1 MSDKSYTHK
10 CLSILGNELRLNIVG
25 SLQDKNMSVREL
37 CNTLGKEQSAVSH
50 ALQQLRH
57 CNFVDFKKKGKEREY
72 YLKSKIFE
80 QKNKSLIEMIEE
92 HTEKYC
98 KGKH

>member
-1 MSDKSYTHK
+1 MNHISYTHS
-10 CLSILGNELRLNIVG
+10 CLNVLGNELRLNIIG
-25 SLQDKNMSVREL
+25 ALQCKSSSVREL
-37 CNTLGKEQSAVSH
+37 CVTLNKEQSAVSH

-57 CNFVDFKKKGKEREY
+57 CNFVDFHKQGKEREY
-72 YLKSKIFE
+72 YLKSKVFE